1 MCLWYMTRQN
11 FFQEIRNVLGST
23 YTNNR
28 IERQENPELTF
39 RAALGRNLT
48 TRELEWLGPRRTPNR
63 PRPRTMSPN
72 TLARLKLM
80 YGSPSSPERTRTR
93 NEDVVFLNRLM
104 HPTSNDRI
112 ENKVFLLTDMVN
124 SGVKYVYERRSLNTL
139 KKSPFTQ
146 KPFEPYHIKS
156 FSDRIPILAKFA
168 RLRNNS
174 WSKEFFDTKVLDD
187 FARGKLKRHHDMF
200 FKLFPTKRSLTKHMG
215 LPNTWPLTNMKSL
228 GEFTAKDMDRMRA
241 LKRAIDQES
250 DDELKNLYENRL
262 VLLVSNTY
270 GYRRV
275 NFIHMLRR
283 FTDKVPK
290 HMLNVI
296 KV

>member
-1 MCLWYMTRQN
+1 MTRQN
-11 FFQEIRNVLGST
+11 FFQEIRNVLGRT

-28 IERQENPELTF
+28 IQNQENPELTF

-48 TRELEWLGPRRTPNR
+48 TQELEWLGPRRTLNR
-63 PRPRTMSPN
+63 ARPRTMSPN
-72 TLARLKLM
+72 TLALLKRL
-80 YGSPSSPERTRTR
+80 YGSPSPERTQTHAARTR
-93 NEDVVFLNRLM
+93 NDDVVFLDRLI
-104 HPTSNDRI
+104 HPTSNDRV
-112 ENKVFLLTDMVN
+112 ENKVFLLTDIAN

-156 FSDRIPILAKFA
+156 YSERIPILAKFM

-174 WSKEFFDTKVLDD
+174 WNKEFFETKVLGD
-187 FARGKLKRHHDMF
+187 FARGKVKRHHDMF
-200 FKLFPTKRSLTKHMG
+200 FVMFPTKKSLTKCMG
-215 LPNTWPLTNMKSL
+215 LPNAWPLENMKSL

-241 LKRAIDQES
+241 LTRAIAHES
-250 DDELKNLYENRL
+250 DEELKNLYENRL
-262 VLLVSNTY
+262 VLLVSNKY

-275 NFIHMLRR
+275 NFTRMLRR
-283 FTDKVPK
+283 LTDKVPK